1 MTEIQ
6 ALMSTYTYAAN
17 NWGQDKMAGPT
28 LLCGIYYHC
37 LESIEKSFK
46 SIY

>member
-17 NWGQDKMAGPT
+17 NWGQDKMAD
-28 LLCGIYYHC
+28 IAVWYI
-37 LESIEKSFK
+37 S
-46 SIY
+46 